1 MQQVSPG
8 TSVGLSIVN
17 LSEISFSANDTPASV
32 SHTHPIEIY
41 HYRKQSKPWEPSPT
55 HQANLNVISNHKGPK
70 YNLVDRRS
78 SEWQWCGYGW
88 MKPCRSMWTKHSKA
102 PQNYLC
108 YLAPL
113 HLAGCSWESKFSW
126 IAKDLEAFARLG
138 ALGQNCWQGM
148 QQNSPKYTVPTW
160 ASSCYYFVLISL
172 CMDYANLPA
181 WSIVVYSV
189 ANNWSAKKVW
199 VWLMKLW
206 ATRVWLC

>member
-1 MQQVSPG
+1 MNTNAQQVSPG
-8 TSVGLSIVN
+8 TSVGLSIAN
-17 LSEISFSANDTPASV
+17 LSEIRFSANDTPASA

-88 MKPCRSMWTKHSKA
+88 MKPFRTMWTKHNKA

-113 HLAGCSWESKFSW
+113 HLVWCSWESKFHEWQKIWKLLQGLVPWSKLLARNATKQSQVAHSSY
-126 IAKDLEAFARLG
+126 ISFKLLLLCTHLTLHGLCKSPSLEHNGVFSG
-138 ALGQNCWQGM
+138 
-148 QQNSPKYTVPTW
+148 K
-160 ASSCYYFVLISL
+160 
-172 CMDYANLPA
+172 
-181 WSIVVYSV
+181 
-189 ANNWSAKKVW
+189 
-199 VWLMKLW
+199 
-206 ATRVWLC
+206 